1 MVESE
6 SHQSS
11 PWPVTRAKFLQKS
24 RLQMSHNLKC
34 VFVQISE
41 SLVQNIL
48 KLSET
53 SLTHVLF
60 GSVLFHL
67 QVFLYFRLF
76 FFSLLP
82 SFIDSQSQKMLCMI
96 LLNLNCDPQCCLPH
110 SNFRLSLKVRILM
123 QQKKIFYKCWLDPSP
138 KKARLGNQDFLM
150 GAQKQFSLLKES
162 LQNLRNCQLKI
173 SVQSEALCKLFKLRD
188 GTAAMLSHGS
198 QASC

>member
-34 VFVQISE
+34 VLVQISE
-41 SLVQNIL
+41 SLVQDIL

-76 FFSLLP
+76 FFFHYCLASL
-82 SFIDSQSQKMLCMI
+82 I
-96 LLNLNCDPQCCLPH
+96 H
-110 SNFRLSLKVRILM
+110 SLRKCFVR
-123 QQKKIFYKCWLDPSP
+123 
-138 KKARLGNQDFLM
+138 
-150 GAQKQFSLLKES
+150 FS
-162 LQNLRNCQLKI
+162 
-173 SVQSEALCKLFKLRD
+173 
-188 GTAAMLSHGS
+188 
-198 QASC
+198 